1 VGLLTIAMGCRKLRH
16 FRASDLPSVTE
27 AVLLAVAAHCPE
39 MAILTFDRC
48 AKLTDGVLL
57 ALSASCP
64 KLRELQCDDWAV
76 ISVDTVDAAQ
86 PLLSRLIHFPINSVH
101 EANLATMTRA
111 AALMSNVAY
120 FSLRDLSPADIAA
133 LSRCPVP
140 ALKYISLINGSGVV
154 VAVDELVVAMVAGS
168 QQIASISLYGGCTIS
183 EATLLTLA
191 TLRPGVVELDVEFV
205 SGEVTESTLITLI
218 RSWPKLHSIMICR
231 NRPITDAVLR
241 AIATHGVYLS
251 TLSLSANTIVSEAA
265 VLELAEFGCLTSL
278 RPPAIFT
285 QAAQQR
291 VRNACAVG
299 KR

>member
-1 VGLLTIAMGCRKLRH
+1 
-16 FRASDLPSVTE
+16 
-27 AVLLAVAAHCPE
+27 
-39 MAILTFDRC
+39 MAILTLDRG

-57 ALSASCP
+57 ALSVGCP

-76 ISVDTVDAAQ
+76 TTVDAVDAAQ
-86 PLLSRLIHFPINSVH
+86 PLLSRLIHFPINRVY
-101 EANLATMTRA
+101 EASLATMTRA

-120 FSLRDLSPADIAA
+120 LSLRDLSPADIAA
-133 LSRCPVP
+133 LCRCPVP
-140 ALKYISLINGSGVV
+140 ALKYISLINGPNVV

-191 TLRPGVVELDVEFV
+191 ALRPGVMEIDVEFV
-205 SGEVTESTLITLI
+205 SGEVTEGTLITLI
-218 RSWPKLHSIMICR
+218 RSWPKLHSMMICR

-241 AIATHGVYLS
+241 AIAAQGTRLNA
-251 TLSLSANTIVSEAA
+251 LSLSANTIVSEAA
-265 VLELAEFGCLTSL
+265 VLELAESGCLASL
-278 RPPAIFT
+278 RSPTTFN

-299 KR
+299 KKR